1 MESES
6 MHNEVD
12 DGNKKLAATIIRL
25 ILLVLMNCFE

>member
-1 MESES
+1 